1 MDLDAGRNLYI
12 YQIYSS
18 KFLYIGKIHTELCLC
33 VSFVFKA
40 ELECVTLETIH
51 AFFGPGKHNVT

>member
-1 MDLDAGRNLYI
+1 MNLDAGRNVYI

-18 KFLYIGKIHTELCLC
+18 KLLYIGDIYTELCTC

-40 ELECVTLETIH
+40 EPECVTLETIH